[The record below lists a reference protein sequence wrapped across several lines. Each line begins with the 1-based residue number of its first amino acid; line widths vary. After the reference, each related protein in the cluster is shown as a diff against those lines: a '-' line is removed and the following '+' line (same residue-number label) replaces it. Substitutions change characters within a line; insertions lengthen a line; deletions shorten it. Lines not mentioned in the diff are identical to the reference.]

1 MPATIE
7 EAFNDPYSI
16 TKKKYEASFFSQG
29 SQHAGYGSQQS
40 GYGSQGSKTD
50 TISNQSIPS
59 RTSSFI
65 RNPNTQLNFGLTN
78 TSSTLTSTPTTMPA
92 AMPTSSTI
100 TATTA
105 MPTSTSTF
113 LPKLRSKKEKAKKH
127 KKKHRRH
134 QRGGNYFSQKI
145 IPDKKYFLFLINVI
159 FGLIIIFSFA
169 LCNKYF

>member
-78 TSSTLTSTPTTMPA
+78 TSSTLTSIPTTMPA
-92 AMPTSSTI
+92 AMPTSTT

-105 MPTSTSTF
+105 MPTSTSPV
-113 LPKLRSKKEKAKKH
+113 LPKLRIKKEKAKKH

>member
-92 AMPTSSTI
+92 AMPTSST